1 MCVEWYFDQRFHLD
15 ILIFISKSTDAVYV
29 IDIENF
35 NVKNRNVSAAFA
47 RVNVKSTGGGGG
59 G

>member
-35 NVKNRNVSAAFA
+35 NVKN
-47 RVNVKSTGGGGG
+47 
-59 G
+59 